1 MFKKAKRII
10 TLAAMISMVGGS
22 ILIGH
27 ADEENTYSP
36 ETGEL
41 PYQGLELNVS
51 PTTRSAEPRTYTYK
65 YSGEFKNYT
74 QSGAFVSTGR
84 QKIIDGYQRTK
95 TATASTGVQYQIITK
110 QGSKLK
116 YVTRTGVYNG
126 NLSIDLSHNNTVG
139 SDRKLRLANYYNLSF
154 DDPNAPVQ
162 SASGQFNYLY

>member
-95 TATASTGVQYQIITK
+95 TATASTGVQYQITTK

-126 NLSIDLSHNNTVG
+126 NLSIDLAHNDTVG
-139 SDRKLRLANYYNLSF
+139 SDRRLRLANYYNLSF

-162 SASGQFNYLY
+162 SASGQFNYRY